1 MRSLKLLLILAA
13 LVWVPTAFDVWN
25 AAGQGSDRQRLVGT
39 YRHVVS
45 ERKDASGKW
54 TPEPGSPRMG
64 YITYSD
70 TGYMG
75 VHLMPQGRTP
85 FADPTQPTP
94 EEAQKAINGYTA
106 YFGPYVVDEKQ
117 HFAIHQR
124 AGQITPTG
132 GDYKRYFDFVGNRLI
147 LTPADNGITKEQAMR
162 HIIWERLPNA
172 QLSAEAK
179 RFVGVRKLLYTDRY
193 VEKDGKLI
201 KHGERNEAR
210 TGSYIIYTPTGH
222 MMVHLMDKAGRVKW
236 AGSTPTP
243 PEALATYK
251 SYGGYFGHFT
261 VFENAKPK
269 YVVHNQEGTLNPGRQ
284 SDQQRFYELNGNIL
298 RLGGPPTVTNGE
310 ASGGHLY
317 WELLLLLSPNSCFSR
332 VCDKIPTSRPSADL
346 MRRADRV

>member
-1 MRSLKLLLILAA
+1 MLSASTIGSDGASGRAEGEVMRSLKLLLILAA
-13 LVWVPTAFDVWN
+13 LVWVPTAFGVWN

-132 GDYKRYFDFVGNRLI
+132 GDYKRYFDFVGN
-147 LTPADNGITKEQAMR
+147 
-162 HIIWERLPNA
+162 
-172 QLSAEAK
+172 
-179 RFVGVRKLLYTDRY
+179 
-193 VEKDGKLI
+193 
-201 KHGERNEAR
+201 
-210 TGSYIIYTPTGH
+210 
-222 MMVHLMDKAGRVKW
+222 
-236 AGSTPTP
+236 
-243 PEALATYK
+243 
-251 SYGGYFGHFT
+251 
-261 VFENAKPK
+261 
-269 YVVHNQEGTLNPGRQ
+269 
-284 SDQQRFYELNGNIL
+284 
-298 RLGGPPTVTNGE
+298 
-310 ASGGHLY
+310 
-317 WELLLLLSPNSCFSR
+317 
-332 VCDKIPTSRPSADL
+332 
-346 MRRADRV
+346 